1 MKPTQG
7 RTEKPH
13 SNRRDWENLRRLL
26 PYIWSYRGRV
36 AIALLCLVA
45 AKLATV
51 GVPLVLK
58 HIIDALSP
66 AGEAAVL
73 MVPVF
78 LVAAYG
84 GLRVAGS
91 LFSELRDVLFTRV
104 RYHAMHQLSID
115 VLAHLHALSLRFHLE
130 RRTGAI
136 SADLERGSRSLSSV
150 LNYLI
155 FNIVPTAA
163 EFVLVA
169 FLLTSAYDPAYALV
183 IFATVLTYIVFTLLF
198 SGWRMQFRHEMNRY
212 ESRANGRAIDSLL
225 NYESVRYFNSEQREL
240 AAYDADL
247 QRWAVA
253 AGKSQFTMSLL
264 NFGQS
269 LIVTAGVASI
279 LWLATRDVAAGSI
292 SIGDLVMINA
302 LMLQLF
308 VPLNILGV
316 VYRSM
321 QYALADMD
329 RAVQLLRREPEIQ
342 DQPAAPDLQVRE
354 PTIEFRDVGFSYD
367 GQRQILKGVSF
378 SVAAGEK
385 VAVVGPS
392 GAGKSTIARLLF
404 RFYDP
409 LSGQVLVDGQDISQV
424 TQASVR
430 EQIGIVPQDTALFN
444 DTIAYNIRYARP
456 QASDAEIRAAA
467 QAASL
472 DRFIDS
478 LPDGYETVVG
488 ERGLKL
494 SGGEKQRMAIARVVL
509 KAPQIMVFDEATS
522 SLDTRSEQAI
532 LEALNRLAKR
542 TTTLVIAHRL
552 STIVDADRILVLDQ
566 GRIAESGPHEAL
578 LAQQGLYYQ
587 LWQLQQSAAPA
598 GEEEPRL

>member
-1 MKPTQG
+1 MSPPIG
-7 RTEKPH
+7 RTENPH
-13 SNRRDWENLRRLL
+13 SNRRDWQNLTRLL

-36 AIALLCLVA
+36 ALALACLVA
-45 AKLATV
+45 GKLATV
-51 GVPLVLK
+51 AVPLVLK
-58 HIIDALSP
+58 HIIDALGP
-66 AGEAAVL
+66 EADAAVL

-84 GLRVAGS
+84 ALRVASS

-115 VLAHLHALSLRFHLE
+115 VLSHLHALSLRFHLE

-136 SADLERGSRSLSSV
+136 SADLERGARSLSSV

-163 EFVLVA
+163 EFLLVA
-169 FLLTSAYDPAYALV
+169 FLLTSSYHPAYAVV
-183 IFATVLTYIVFTLLF
+183 IFATVLIYIIFTLLF

-212 ESRANGRAIDSLL
+212 ESRANGRAVDSLL
-225 NYESVRYFNSEQREL
+225 NYESVRYFNSEKREL

-247 QRWAVA
+247 SRWAEA
-253 AGKSQFTMSLL
+253 ADKSQFTMSML

-269 LIVTAGVASI
+269 LIVTGGVVAI
-279 LWLATRDVAAGSI
+279 LWLATRDVANGAI

-316 VYRSM
+316 IYRSL

-329 RAVQLLRREPEIQ
+329 LAVRLLEREPEIQ
-342 DQPAAPDLQVRE
+342 DVPAARELVVNE

-378 SVAAGEK
+378 RVEAGEK
-385 VAVVGPS
+385 VAIVGPS

-409 LSGQVLVDGQDISQV
+409 LQGQVLVDGQDVSQV
-424 TQASVR
+424 TQSSVR
-430 EQIGIVPQDTALFN
+430 EHIGIVPQDTALFN
-444 DTIAYNIRYARP
+444 DTIGYNIRYARAD
-456 QASDAEIRAAA
+456 ASDEDVRAAA
-467 QAASL
+467 EAASL
-472 DRFIDS
+472 DQFIAS
-478 LPDGYETVVG
+478 LPEGYDTVVG

-532 LEALNRLAKR
+532 LEALNRAAKR

-552 STIVDADRILVLDQ
+552 STIVDADRILVLDH
-566 GRIAESGPHEAL
+566 GKVAEAGNHEGL
-578 LAQQGLYYQ
+578 LQQQGLYYQ
-587 LWQLQQSAAPA
+587 LWQLQQSAPVEDA
-598 GEEEPRL
+598 GE

>member
-1 MKPTQG
+1 MSPPG
-7 RTEKPH
+7 MRTENPH
-13 SNRRDWENLRRLL
+13 SNRRDWQNLTRLL

-36 AIALLCLVA
+36 ALALGCLIAG
-45 AKLATV
+45 KLATV
-51 GVPLVLK
+51 AVPLVLK
-58 HIIDALSP
+58 HIIDALGP
-66 AGEAAVL
+66 AAGQAVL
-73 MVPVF
+73 LVPVF

-84 GLRVAGS
+84 GLRVASS

-104 RYHAMHQLSID
+104 RYHAMHQLSMD

-136 SADLERGSRSLSSV
+136 SADLERGARSLSSV

-169 FLLTSAYDPAYALV
+169 FLLTSSYEMAYAVV
-183 IFATVLTYIVFTLLF
+183 IFATVLLYIIFTLLF

-212 ESRANGRAIDSLL
+212 ESRANGRAVDSLL
-225 NYESVRYFNSEQREL
+225 NYESVRYFNSEKREL
-240 AAYDADL
+240 DAYDSDL
-247 QRWAVA
+247 SRWADA
-253 AGKSQFTMSLL
+253 ADKSQFTMSLL

-269 LIVTAGVASI
+269 LIVTAGVAGI
-279 LWLATRDVAAGSI
+279 LWLATRDVVAGTI

-316 VYRSM
+316 IYRSL

-329 RAVQLLRREPEIQ
+329 LAVRLLEREPEIQ
-342 DQPAAPDLQVRE
+342 DQSGATDLVVKE
-354 PTIEFRDVGFSYD
+354 PTIEFSKVVFSYD
-367 GQRQILKGVSF
+367 SQREILKGVSF
-378 SVAAGEK
+378 RVEAGEK
-385 VAVVGPS
+385 VAIVGPS

-409 LSGQVLVDGQDISQV
+409 QQGSVSIDGQDVRQV
-424 TQASVR
+424 TQASLR
-430 EQIGIVPQDTALFN
+430 EHIGIVPQDTALFN
-444 DTIAYNIRYARP
+444 DTIGYNIRYARP
-456 QASDAEIRAAA
+456 EASEEEVRAAA
-467 QAASL
+467 EAASL
-472 DRFIDS
+472 DIFIDS
-478 LPDGYETVVG
+478 LPDGYNTVVG

-509 KAPQIMVFDEATS
+509 KAPPVMVFDEATS

-532 LEALNRLAKR
+532 LEALNRLANR

-552 STIVDADRILVLDQ
+552 STIVDADRILVLDH
-566 GRIAESGPHEAL
+566 GRIAEAGTHEAL
-578 LAQQGLYYQ
+578 LASQGLYYQ
-587 LWQLQQSAAPA
+587 LWQLQQSAPSDV
-598 GEEEPRL
+598 GDGD